1 MRFEKKSGETLLVVF
16 IVVVAV
22 VVTLRSLFVA
32 VVDVVAVGLPK

>member
-16 IVVVAV
+16 IVVAAV

-32 VVDVVAVGLPK
+32 VVVAVGLPK